1 MAEKLSKPAETDEN
15 TGTLQ
20 DGVVKHGGK
29 LVSVHEL
36 ADEDTKPKASKK
48 AE

>member
-1 MAEKLSKPAETDEN
+1 MAEKLSKPAETDES

-20 DGVVKHGGK
+20 DGVIKQGGK
-29 LVSVHEL
+29 LVSVHDKAE
-36 ADEDTKPKASKK
+36 KASKK